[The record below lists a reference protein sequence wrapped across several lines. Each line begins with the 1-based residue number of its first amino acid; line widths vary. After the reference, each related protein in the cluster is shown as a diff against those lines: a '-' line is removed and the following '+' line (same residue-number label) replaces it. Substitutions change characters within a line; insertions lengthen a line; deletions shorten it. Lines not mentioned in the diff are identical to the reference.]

1 MSARFVRR
9 WERSA
14 EAALAVEGDEAIAT
28 QRGLALVNLAC
39 EIDLLER
46 QLVDDAR
53 TMAERFTR
61 YAADVEAG
69 MHASDPSGYSTL
81 RDIPERAATL
91 KAKRDALRML
101 LVATFGEVAR
111 ERFSETAC
119 CGAELGT
126 MRARV
131 SMIFGIEEDE
141 RVLNGRA
148 RVY

>member
-14 EAALAVEGDEAIAT
+14 EAALAVESDEVIDT
-28 QRGLALVNLAC
+28 PRGLAFVNLAG
-39 EIDLLER
+39 EIDMLER

-53 TMAERFTR
+53 TMAMRFKR
-61 YAADVEAG
+61 YADDVESG

-101 LVATFGEVAR
+101 LVATFSEAAR
-111 ERFSETAC
+111 ECFSETMKTL
-119 CGAELGT
+119 CGKAG
-126 MRARV
+126 A
-131 SMIFGIEEDE
+131 
-141 RVLNGRA
+141 
-148 RVY
+148 